1 MAKVTLVLATQLA
14 VLAAGVSFSGKYLFK
29 IAGPNGAESA
39 QIVDTTT
46 CEFDGVADGSYSA
59 TCTSLDSTGAPMN
72 DAVSCSFTVQTPA
85 DGTPPPAPSPAPSP
99 DNTYPAPASLAATVS
114 F

>member
-14 VLAAGVSFSGKYLFK
+14 ALAAGITFSGKYLFK
-29 IAGPNGAESA
+29 VTGPSGADTA

-59 TCTSLDSTGAPMN
+59 SCTSLDSTGAPMN
-72 DAVSCSFTVQTPA
+72 DTVSCSFSVQTPA
-85 DGTPPPAPSPAPSP
+85 DGTPPPPPAPAPSP